1 MKLEDVIMLLN
12 NGYTKDEI
20 ESLAAGD
27 DMTVTTDSSEP
38 ETTTTETGTTEQD
51 TPEEDTNI
59 EPAELVNDSNM
70 AAIDELRA
78 QIAEQTKE
86 INSLRNQVIN
96 KNINTKTAP
105 DTFGQANIYDL
116 LADSIR

>member
-20 ESLAAGD
+20 ESLASGNDVA
-27 DMTVTTDSSEP
+27 VTPDSSEP
-38 ETTTTETGTTEQD
+38 ETTSGETDNTEPV
-51 TPEEDTNI
+51 TPEDTNI

-105 DTFGQANIYDL
+105 ETFGQANIYDL